1 MQKLGKGILKVI
13 KIILEYLDVLLFYV
27 SGTNSYKEKNEFEI
41 KEIFSKEKPNIKLVI
56 QEVFKSYIKEKLN
69 VTNDLNYKK

>member
-13 KIILEYLDVLLFYV
+13 KIILEYLGVLLFYV

-41 KEIFSKEKPNIKLVI
+41 KKL
-56 QEVFKSYIKEKLN
+56 Y
-69 VTNDLNYKK
+69 

>member
-1 MQKLGKGILKVI
+1 M
-13 KIILEYLDVLLFYV
+13 
-27 SGTNSYKEKNEFEI
+27 KNEFEI

-56 QEVFKSYIKEKLN
+56 QEFFKSYIKEKLN

>member
-1 MQKLGKGILKVI
+1 M
-13 KIILEYLDVLLFYV
+13 
-27 SGTNSYKEKNEFEI
+27 KNEFQI

>member
-1 MQKLGKGILKVI
+1 M
-13 KIILEYLDVLLFYV
+13 
-27 SGTNSYKEKNEFEI
+27 KNEFLI
-41 KEIFSKEKPNIKLVI
+41 KEIFCKEKPNIKLVI